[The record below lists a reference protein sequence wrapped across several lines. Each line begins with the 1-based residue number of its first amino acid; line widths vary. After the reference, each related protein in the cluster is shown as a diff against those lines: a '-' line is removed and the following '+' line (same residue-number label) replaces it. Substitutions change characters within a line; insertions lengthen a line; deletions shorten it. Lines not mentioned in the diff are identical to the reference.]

1 MRCASEGSSFSSV
14 GCWCITQK
22 WGFARTGQAL
32 YEAKSALVLHEKRT
46 GAGNLLLC
54 AQQRDEAGCCWYA
67 HLAWLTVLSA
77 GAKAS
82 TFLMG
87 TCLQMTA
94 ACGDA
99 PLIWRSLADLHWAWC
114 LPLPTITGTPTPT
127 GPGWVLPSAA
137 WMAPP
142 WPQLTE
148 PSAMCLAQRLQ
159 KQKQPAC
166 PSSHLV
172 VLPSAIDCNV
182 SLIKNV
188 MASG

>member
-99 PLIWRSLADLHWAWC
+99 PFNLKVTSWLTLSLLPTSPHHYWDTHPDRTRLGAAFCCLNGSSMATAHWAQC
-114 LPLPTITGTPTPT
+114 HVPCPE
-127 GPGWVLPSAA
+127 AA
-137 WMAPP
+137 ETEAAS
-142 WPQLTE
+142 LSLE
-148 PSAMCLAQRLQ
+148 PSSGA
-159 KQKQPAC
+159 
-166 PSSHLV
+166 
-172 VLPSAIDCNV
+172 
-182 SLIKNV
+182 SL
-188 MASG
+188 SYWL